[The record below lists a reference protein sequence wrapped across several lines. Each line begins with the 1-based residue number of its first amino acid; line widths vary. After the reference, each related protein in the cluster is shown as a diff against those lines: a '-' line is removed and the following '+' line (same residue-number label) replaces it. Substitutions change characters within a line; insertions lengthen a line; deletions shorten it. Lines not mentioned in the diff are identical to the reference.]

1 MRKPRIVFSENMSMN
16 AKTILRNGFLRVCG
30 ILVIVG
36 SQRATA
42 AQLQQF
48 GWVEWV
54 LVSDARL
61 RLKAKLDTGA
71 KTSSI
76 NAANIEEFRRGGASW
91 VRFTIRDRAG
101 KAATLERPIR
111 RRVRIRRA
119 GATKVTRFVVELD
132 ICLGRQSRKAEVN
145 LTDRKGLLYPVLL
158 GRSFLA
164 DAALVDSSRT
174 FLVKSNCQ

>member
-1 MRKPRIVFSENMSMN
+1 MSMN
-16 AKTILRNGFLRVCG
+16 VETIVRNGFLLVCG
-30 ILVIVG
+30 ILVVTG
-36 SQRATA
+36 SQRAAA

-54 LVSDARL
+54 LVSDARF

-76 NAANIEEFRRGGASW
+76 NAANIEEFQRAGASW

-101 KAATLERPIR
+101 KAAILERPIR

-132 ICLGRQSRKAEVN
+132 MCLGRQFRKAEVS
-145 LTDRKGLLYPVLL
+145 LTARKGLLYPVLL

-164 DAALVDSSRT
+164 GVAVVNPSRT
-174 FLVKSNCQ
+174 FLVKSSCQ